1 MKIRHKVLLVHMWTR
16 ARLSLLLAGV
26 GVGVFVAVVLVL
38 IWRGPWWVDGEYLSR
53 TGLQDGSAALVT
65 GFRTAIVQLA
75 AVFGA
80 GVALLFTAFNYRLSL
95 RGQVT
100 DRFTKALEHLGS
112 EEMYGRM
119 GGLLALEQIIKDA
132 PDQSFQIVQVLNEFI
147 RQRAPRAEGTRSS
160 TTDRVAAARRA
171 ARQRTLK
178 PRSQAALPSKPE
190 ADVQQA
196 ITLLVRSMQRGYI
209 SSAVVDLSG
218 LHLAGAILT
227 GADVWSHRGFYI
239 PGIYRADLRRASFSG
254 ADLSG
259 ANLAHADLFGAE
271 LTGANLAEANLTGA
285 NLFTTKFIGAN
296 LAGARLDKARL
307 VKTNFTGADLTG
319 ANIVGSDLTFTNFTE
334 ANLTEVDLAKA
345 DVRYIHLDGAI
356 GLSAEQRE
364 WLEGNMYQL

>member
-1 MKIRHKVLLVHMWTR
+1 MWTR
-16 ARLSLLLAGV
+16 ARRSLLLAGV
-26 GVGVFVAVVLVL
+26 GVGVFVAVVLLL
-38 IWRGPWWVDGEYLSR
+38 IWRGPWWVDGKYLSR

-80 GVALLFTAFNYRLSL
+80 GVALLFTGFNYRLSR

-119 GGLLALEQIIKDA
+119 GGLLALEQIIEDA
-132 PDQSFQIVQVLNEFI
+132 PDQSFHTVQVLNAFI
-147 RQRAPRAEGTRSS
+147 RQRAPRAEGARAS
-160 TTDRVAAARRA
+160 TTGRVAAARRA

-178 PRSQAALPSKPE
+178 PRNHAALPPKPE

-196 ITLLVRSMQRGYI
+196 IALLVRSIQRGDI

-227 GADVWSHRGFYI
+227 GADVWSHKGFYI
-239 PGIYRADLRRASFSG
+239 PGIYRADLSLASFSG
-254 ADLSG
+254 ADLTG
-259 ANLAHADLFGAE
+259 ANLAHADLFGAD

-285 NLFTTKFIGAN
+285 NLFTAKFIGAN
-296 LAGARLDKARL
+296 LAEARLDKASL
-307 VKTNFTGADLTG
+307 AKTNFSRADLTG
-319 ANIVGSDLTFTNFTE
+319 ANIAGSDLTLTDFTE
-334 ANLTEVDLAKA
+334 ANLTEVNLAEVN
-345 DVRYIHLDGAI
+345 VRYIHLDGAI
-356 GLSAEQRE
+356 GLTAEQRNC
-364 WLEGNMYQL
+364 LEE